1 MAHRIKTTIQ
11 EIEAGPGQR
20 LLVVSDIHGHLD
32 RFIQLLR
39 RMHYSGDDILVLVGD
54 LIEKGP
60 ESLRVVQYVMDLARQ
75 HPVYVSMGNVD
86 LGRLLKTDDD
96 SPEGVEEWAGF
107 LDWAQRVWGGSLYH
121 EMLADMGVPVSQVT
135 GEKTAQYRCRML

>member
-1 MAHRIKTTIQ
+1 MAHKIETRIQ
-11 EIEAGPGQR
+11 EIEAEPGQR

-39 RMHYSGDDILVLVGD
+39 QMNYSGEDILVLVGD

-86 LGRLLKTDDD
+86 LGRLLKVDDD
-96 SPEGVEEWAGF
+96 SPEGVESWAGF
-107 LDWAQRVWGGSLYH
+107 LSWAQRVWGGSLFH
-121 EMLADMGVPVSQVT
+121 EMLADMGIPADRVMGKRRRS
-135 GEKTAQYRCRML
+135 TAAV